1 MSFRS
6 AWAGLCALAVGA
18 CSAGGDESAS
28 PGFCHPF
35 TSPANTP
42 ALGGGAALESVP
54 SFGDN
59 PGGLAMYVHAP
70 ASLRA
75 GAPVIVALHGCTQNA
90 SAFASAG
97 WNELADQIGF
107 VVVYAEQSTS
117 NDASRCFRWWDPAQT
132 SREGGEPRSIK
143 AMVDYARTKYGAKDA
158 FVTGLS
164 AGGAMTTVMLATYP
178 DVFRAGAVMSGLPYH
193 CASSQS
199 DAYTCMGG
207 SKGLTAAALKSALP
221 PAALANPPRLAV
233 WHGAA
238 DYLVRPQNATWL
250 VQQWTGAHGLGDK
263 PTATEKVG
271 KATHDTYKDAQG
283 VVQVES
289 WLIDGMGHGV
299 ALDPKNGCGTAG
311 AFLLDES
318 LCSARKAAEFFGV
331 AAGGSGAGAAGGG
344 SSSGGNRHDC
354 GG

>member
-1 MSFRS
+1 M
-6 AWAGLCALAVGA
+6 LVA
-18 CSAGGDESAS
+18 CSSGDESAS
-28 PGFCHPF
+28 PGLCHPF
-35 TSPANTP
+35 ATAQNTP
-42 ALGGGAALESVP
+42 ALGGGSALEPVA

-75 GAPVIVALHGCTQNA
+75 GAPVVVALHGCTQNA
-90 SAFASAG
+90 SAYASAG

-117 NDASRCFRWWDPAQT
+117 NDAQRCFRWWDPAQT
-132 SREGGEPRSIK
+132 SRDGGEPRSIK
-143 AMVDYARTKYGAKDA
+143 SMVDYARTKYGARDA
-158 FVTGLS
+158 YVTGLS
-164 AGGAMTTVMLATYP
+164 AGGAMTAVMLATYP

-193 CASSQS
+193 CATSQS

-207 SKGLTAAALKSALP
+207 SKDETAAALKSALP
-221 PAALANPPRLAV
+221 SAALADPPRVAV

-238 DYLVRPQNATWL
+238 DYLVRPANATSL
-250 VQQWTGAHGLGDK
+250 VRQWTAAHGLDEK
-263 PTATEKVG
+263 ASATEHVG
-271 KATHDTYKDAQG
+271 KATHDVFRDAHG

-289 WLIDGMGHGV
+289 WIIDGMGHGV

-311 AFLLDES
+311 AFLLDEA
-318 LCSARKAAEFFGV
+318 LCSTRKAAEFFGI
-331 AAGGSGAGAAGGG
+331 ASGGSTGGGTPSGGSAGGG
-344 SSSGGNRHDC
+344 SGSAHHDC